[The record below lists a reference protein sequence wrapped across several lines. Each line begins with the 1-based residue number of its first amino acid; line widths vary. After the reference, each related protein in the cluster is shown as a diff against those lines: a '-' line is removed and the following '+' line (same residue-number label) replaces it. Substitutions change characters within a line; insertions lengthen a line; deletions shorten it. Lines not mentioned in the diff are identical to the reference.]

1 MEFWRPPL
9 LAKPGLLREWRI
21 EVGVRW
27 KVPNLAA
34 INRNQ
39 AQLLNC

>member
-9 LAKPGLLREWRI
+9 LAKPGLLRKVPIAVE
-21 EVGVRW
+21 VRW